1 MDGRFSIR
9 EITSLKSETKEV
21 IKAEGL
27 TKSFD
32 GFTAVNNISFAAEE
46 GECFGLL
53 GPNGAGKTTTLR
65 MFYGMSPPGGGSL
78 QVMGYNVANQ
88 MVEIKKRIGVVP
100 QENNLDPDL
109 NILENLLL
117 YAMYYDIP
125 KKEAELKA
133 RELLDFVNL
142 WEKRS
147 ERVDKLSGGMKRR
160 LVIARALINQP
171 RLLILD
177 EPTTGLDPQSRHLLW
192 EKLKELKSQ
201 GITQVLT
208 THYMEEAYQLCDR
221 IVIMNE
227 GKIIEQGNP
236 RTLVEEKVSKE
247 VIELRLPKEVHDK
260 ILNELK
266 GDLKEWESL
275 KETLILYPFQA
286 ERTMARIKE
295 VCIPPCEITLR
306 QGNLEDVFLKA
317 AGRKINE

>member
-1 MDGRFSIR
+1 M
-9 EITSLKSETKEV
+9 KSEAKEV

-32 GFTAVNNISFAAEE
+32 GFTAVDKISFAVEE

-78 QVMGYNVANQ
+78 QVMGYNVVNQ

-125 KKEAELKA
+125 KKEAESRT
-133 RELLDFVNL
+133 RELLDFVSL
-142 WEKRS
+142 WEKRT
-147 ERVDKLSGGMKRR
+147 ERVEKLSGGMKRR

-221 IVIMNE
+221 IIIMNE

-236 RTLVEEKVSKE
+236 RTLVKEKVTRD
-247 VIELRLPKEVHDK
+247 VIELRLPQESHEA
-260 ILNELK
+260 ILK
-266 GDLKEWESL
+266 DLKTVLKDWESL
-275 KETLILYPFQA
+275 KESLILYPFEG
-286 ERTMARIKE
+286 ERAVTRIKE
-295 VCIPPCEITLR
+295 ICPPCEITLR

-317 AGRKINE
+317 AGRRINE